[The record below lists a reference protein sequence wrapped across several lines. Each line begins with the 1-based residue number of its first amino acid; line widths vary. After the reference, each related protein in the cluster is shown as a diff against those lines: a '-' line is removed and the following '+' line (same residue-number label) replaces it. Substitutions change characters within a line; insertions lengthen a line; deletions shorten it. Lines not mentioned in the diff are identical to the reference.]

1 LPDTG
6 FVVTITIVQ
15 VVTGQQYTPLY
26 ASLTKPAAAAKLAIL
41 VTVVIVV
48 TCRRLIARALRAS
61 ELRAAAVVL
70 WGPMFA

>member
-1 LPDTG
+1 M
-6 FVVTITIVQ
+6 VTITIVQ

-61 ELRAAAVVL
+61 ERY
-70 WGPMFA
+70 FADLPLQGR